1 MYEFFTGAMPWIVI
15 GLCVVLGIS
24 LHLRRKADQ
33 RRHPEHRQQGQE
45 TRINEGACI
54 GMCAGVAIASAA
66 GINYGLAMGAGT
78 MIGALIGSRIQKK

>member
-33 RRHPEHRQQGQE
+33 RRHPEHRQQGQAE
-45 TRINEGACI
+45 GGAC
-54 GMCAGVAIASAA
+54 
-66 GINYGLAMGAGT
+66 
-78 MIGALIGSRIQKK
+78 RIDLQFLESTLQ